1 MLSTVPL
8 TTTHTLPSPPL
19 LQRRRRR
26 ATFDAAVAA
35 VRRSKAR
42 RPVHRVG
49 TSRYPVFLVAA
60 TTHEG
65 PLTMTTVHR
74 QDVVTEEEQVG
85 LI

>member
-1 MLSTVPL
+1 MR
-8 TTTHTLPSPPL
+8 H
-19 LQRRRRR
+19 
-26 ATFDAAVAA
+26 
-35 VRRSKAR
+35 SKAR

-65 PLTMTTVHR
+65 PLTMTVVHR

-85 LI
+85 LIESVL